1 MRTLAT
7 GTRRTP
13 PPERFRPRER
23 EIIRLHRTPAA
34 VQRWLRELPYNWERR
49 GPTLRTFRG
58 VVRAGRAHC
67 LEAVLA
73 AATVLDQHGHPPWVL
88 DLESEDGLDHVV
100 FVFRQGGRWGAVAKS
115 RDAGL
120 HGRRPVFRT
129 LRDLVYSYVDPYVD
143 GCGRIV
149 GYGLADLDE
158 LVRVDW
164 RLSEE
169 DVWEVERALLR
180 MPHRRLD
187 TSERRYRAVLDRY
200 LRWKETGRPLDRRA
214 LRELYGPSVDAW
226 W

>member
-1 MRTLAT
+1 MGAT
-7 GTRRTP
+7 TRRRTP
-13 PPERFRPRER
+13 PLERLTPRER
-23 EIIRLHRTPAA
+23 AVVRSCATPER
-34 VQRWLRELPYNWERR
+34 VQRWLRQLPYNWETRR
-49 GPTLRTFRG
+49 PTLRSFRG
-58 VVRAGRAHC
+58 VVRVGQAHC

-73 AATVLDQHGHPPWVL
+73 AAAVLDHHGYPPWVL

-100 FVFRQGGRWGAVAKS
+100 FVFRKDGRWGAVAKS

-143 GCGRIV
+143 GSGRIV

-164 RLSEE
+164 RLSED
-169 DVWEVERALLR
+169 DVWEVEQALLR
-180 MPHRRLD
+180 MPHKRLHTSDRRHR
-187 TSERRYRAVLDRY
+187 EVLQRY
-200 LRWKETGRPLDRRA
+200 LRWKERGGPLDRRA
-214 LRELYGPSVDAW
+214 LRELYGQAVDAW

>member
-1 MRTLAT
+1 MVQACT
-7 GTRRTP
+7 
-13 PPERFRPRER
+13 
-23 EIIRLHRTPAA
+23 TPAR
-34 VQRWLRELPYNWERR
+34 VQRWLRSLPYNWERR
-49 GPTLRTFRG
+49 GPTLRSFRG

-73 AATVLDQHGHPPWVL
+73 AAAVLDQHGYPPLVL
-88 DLESEDGLDHVV
+88 DLESQDGLDHVV
-100 FVFRQGGRWGAVAKS
+100 FAFRQDGRWGAVARS
-115 RDAGL
+115 RDEGL

-143 GCGRIV
+143 GSGRIV

-164 RLSEE
+164 RLSAE

-180 MPHRRLD
+180 MPHRRLR
-187 TSERRYRAVLDRY
+187 TSDRRHREVLRRYLE
-200 LRWKETGRPLDRRA
+200 WKEAGRALDRRA
-214 LRELYGPSVDAW
+214 LRELYGPTVGAW

>member
-1 MRTLAT
+1 MRAT
-7 GTRRTP
+7 DRRTP
-13 PPERFRPRER
+13 TLDRLTPRER
-23 EIIRLHRTPAA
+23 AVVQACPTPAR
-34 VQRWLRELPYNWERR
+34 VQRWLRSLPYNWERR
-49 GPTLRTFRG
+49 GPTLRSFRG

-73 AATVLDQHGHPPWVL
+73 AAAVLGLHGYPPLVL

-115 RDAGL
+115 RDEGL

-143 GCGRIV
+143 GSGRIV

-180 MPHRRLD
+180 MPHRRLQ
-187 TSERRYRAVLDRY
+187 TSDRRHRQVLRRYQA
-200 LRWKETGRPLDRRA
+200 WKDLGRPLDRGA
-214 LRELYGPSVDAW
+214 LRKLYGPAVGAW